1 MVATVVF
8 NTQTSDSR
16 LMVLYNNSTG
26 QAKVIDYSK
35 IAKAIEGSK
44 SVESVNE
51 LGQKV
56 TYTDSTTSAVTKT
69 KQYTTVLSVAEEMV
83 PSMKN
88 KTVKGIETTVKSTGT
103 EYKIITVEN
112 GIISQVVL
120 QSDSKTSAV
129 TLVSTTE
136 TSIASEIITQTKKTE
151 QKPEKLTLE
160 TLQQKDIND
169 ITQVVQQSHPTL
181 FDTSSTVVS
190 GTVQETNYV
199 SSYELTVTTSTK
211 TTSVVRVTKDK
222 KTNVVTVNNVQPVP
236 VKPVIQTST
245 TSKVDSYG
253 NVATITSNIKRI
265 TATVEVQVVLKTLK
279 KTKPQLAV
287 LTPLSSR
294 SVTYGDNVEN
304 TIVLGDQFKA
314 TVQVTSLYN
323 KQTQTST
330 IVDTKIIEIDLRT
343 LETEIAPVTLVHTI
357 PISAIPVALKKFPEI
372 KQITKTVETSTVG
385 SLESISSEDFGTVK
399 KYVVITSTSTGKV
412 QNIFLYNKES
422 QSVNFLQTLPAVPVT
437 EQTLYQTKTNQ
448 FGE

>member
-1 MVATVVF
+1 
-8 NTQTSDSR
+8 
-16 LMVLYNNSTG
+16 
-26 QAKVIDYSK
+26 
-35 IAKAIEGSK
+35 
-44 SVESVNE
+44 
-51 LGQKV
+51 
-56 TYTDSTTSAVTKT
+56 
-69 KQYTTVLSVAEEMV
+69 MV

-120 QSDSKTSAV
+120 QSDNKTSAV

-265 TATVEVQVVLKTLK
+265 TATVEVQVVLKKKK

-304 TIVLGDQFKA
+304 TIVLGD
-314 TVQVTSLYN
+314 
-323 KQTQTST
+323 
-330 IVDTKIIEIDLRT
+330 
-343 LETEIAPVTLVHTI
+343 
-357 PISAIPVALKKFPEI
+357 
-372 KQITKTVETSTVG
+372 
-385 SLESISSEDFGTVK
+385 
-399 KYVVITSTSTGKV
+399 
-412 QNIFLYNKES
+412 
-422 QSVNFLQTLPAVPVT
+422 
-437 EQTLYQTKTNQ
+437 
-448 FGE
+448 